1 MQQLRN
7 KKIRRWANGKTH
19 KSIMMLPEENQ
30 QFDYWE
36 IEPDVN
42 NSVFRLNLDLRLGI
56 AYNWSKY

>member
-1 MQQLRN
+1 
-7 KKIRRWANGKTH
+7 
-19 KSIMMLPEENQ
+19 MMLPEENQ